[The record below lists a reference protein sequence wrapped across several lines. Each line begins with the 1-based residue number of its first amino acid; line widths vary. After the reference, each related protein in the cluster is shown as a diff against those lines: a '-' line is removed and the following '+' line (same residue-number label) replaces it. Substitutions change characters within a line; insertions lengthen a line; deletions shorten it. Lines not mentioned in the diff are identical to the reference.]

1 MNKMKRMRVAII
13 GVGLILALLVAAPAS
28 AVTTTGLRHQMLDAT
43 NDSRASRSVPRLLLN
58 DRMSR
63 VAHRHSVAMANAGT
77 LFHTS
82 NVQTYLSGV
91 HWHVWGENVGMT
103 SGSIAHIERMFMHSA
118 PHRNNILNRAFKH
131 VAIGVYQHGGRLWV
145 TVFFYG

>member
-1 MNKMKRMRVAII
+1 MGKMNRMRAVI
-13 GVGLILALLVAAPAS
+13 VGMSLMLTLFLAAPAS
-28 AVTTTGLRHQMLDAT
+28 ATTGLRHQMLDAT

-91 HWHVWGENVGMT
+91 HWHAWGENVGMT

-118 PHRNNILNRAFKH
+118 PHRNNILNHAFKH

>member
-1 MNKMKRMRVAII
+1 MSTMSRMRAVII
-13 GVGLILALLVAAPAS
+13 GMSLMLTLFLAAPAS
-28 AVTTTGLRHQMLDAT
+28 AATGLRHQMLDAT
-43 NDSRASRSVPRLLLN
+43 NDSRATRSVPRLLLN

-91 HWHVWGENVGMT
+91 HWHIWGENVGMT
-103 SGSIAHIERMFMHSA
+103 SGSITQIERMFMHSA
-118 PHRNNILNRAFKH
+118 PHRNNILDRAFKH
-131 VAIGVYQHGGRLWV
+131 VAIGVYEHGGRLWV